1 MGKDI
6 NKLKRLKV
14 SVIIP
19 TYQADKFI
27 NKSLESALN
36 QTFSIF
42 EVLVIDDGSTDTTKN
57 IVQRIAE
64 KDTRVKYI
72 YQENQKQGAA
82 RNKGISHANGDYIAF
97 LDADDYWDNEFIQN
111 SISSIIQYNA
121 DMIFS
126 QMYEVDEKDNITGKK
141 DWITNKTYRSNE
153 ARFTFGKGNIVPLS
167 TVICSKRM
175 LNDLNGFDESKL
187 LANAEDYELWI
198 RILRNGY
205 KIVSTD
211 FCNAY
216 YRVHQFNSTI
226 LDNVASI
233 PAARVILKHKDLLSE
248 NKSEWK
254 KIQISTVSKILKFK
268 KLGLRNERTNLINAI
283 LFESKG
289 KWSYLKSNFILFLGY
304 SFFNRFNKIFI

>member
-1 MGKDI
+1 M
-6 NKLKRLKV
+6 NNQRV

-19 TYQADKFI
+19 AYQAENFI
-27 NKSLESALN
+27 SKSTESALN
-36 QTFSIF
+36 QTFSIL
-42 EVLVIDDGSTDTTKN
+42 EVIIIDDGSTDSTKE
-57 IVQRIAE
+57 IIERIAE
-64 KDTRVKYI
+64 KDARVKYI

-82 RNKGISHANGDYIAF
+82 RNKGISIAKGDYIAF

-111 SISSIIQYNA
+111 SISSILQHNA

-126 QMYEVDEKDNITGKK
+126 QMYVVDEKNNIMGKK
-141 DWITNKTYRSNE
+141 DWIENKSYKINDDRL
-153 ARFTFGKGNIVPLS
+153 RFGIGNIIPLS

-205 KIVSTD
+205 KIVSSD
-211 FCNAY
+211 FCHAY
-216 YRVHQFNSTI
+216 YKVHQFNSTI

-233 PAARVILKHKDLLSE
+233 PAARVILKHKDFFSE

-254 KIQISTVSKILKFK
+254 KIQIKTVSKILEFK

-289 KWSYLKSNFILFLGY
+289 KWSDLKSNFILFLGY